1 MNNTPVIDD
10 RPVSHFQVWLW
21 TEFVILGLGLP
32 AAIWAASRLIKLL
45 VPAATYGSPGERFLW
60 WIAGPAIAE
69 WLFVLGVVLVLRH
82 RHLSLKD
89 IGVWRVGNW
98 KAWTLAVGFAALA
111 VAGNLRFLPR
121 MGVPISAAFFPQGFH
136 LAAALMTGI
145 TAGFC
150 EEVLFRAFLMTEF
163 ANAGYGK
170 AAQVL
175 VPGVAFGLSHAG
187 YLNQGF
193 LPWLGIAVP
202 TAFLGMMWGVAY
214 LLGRRSLL
222 PTIVAHFL
230 NDATA
235 LPWISFF
242 MVTGALGRASG

>member
-1 MNNTPVIDD
+1 MYTTSALDDGAVNHSPV
-10 RPVSHFQVWLW
+10 RLW

-32 AAIWAASRLIKLL
+32 AAIWLCSQLIRRSI
-45 VPAATYGSPGERFLW
+45 PAATHGSPSERFLW
-60 WIAGPAIAE
+60 WITGAAIAE
-69 WLFVLGVVLVLRH
+69 WLFVLSVAWVLH
-82 RHLSLKD
+82 RRQRSLKD
-89 IGVWRVGNW
+89 IGVWRMGNW
-98 KAWTLAVGFAALA
+98 KAWVLALTFAALA
-111 VAGNLRFLPR
+111 IGGNLRFLPR
-121 MGVPISAAFFPQGFH
+121 MGLPISAAFFPHGFH
-136 LAAALMTGI
+136 LLAALMMGI

-170 AAQVL
+170 VAQVL
-175 VPGVAFGLSHAG
+175 IPGVAFGLSHAG

-202 TAFLGMMWGVAY
+202 TALIGMVWGAAY
-214 LLGRRSLL
+214 LFGRRSLV

-235 LPWISFF
+235 LPWIAFF
-242 MVTGALGRASG
+242 MVTGMLGRAPG

>member
-1 MNNTPVIDD
+1 MN
-10 RPVSHFQVWLW
+10 RPSTSNGRAVNRSLVRLW

-32 AAIWAASRLIKLL
+32 AAIWLASKLTKL
-45 VPAATYGSPGERFLW
+45 SIPAATHGSQGERFLW

-82 RHLSLKD
+82 RQLSLRD
-89 IGVWRVGNW
+89 IGVWRVGSW
-98 KAWTLAVGFAALA
+98 SAWGFALFFAALSIG
-111 VAGNLRFLPR
+111 GNLRFLPR
-121 MGVPISAAFFPQGFH
+121 MNVPITSAFFPEGFH
-136 LAAALMTGI
+136 LVAALIMGT

-175 VPGVAFGLSHAG
+175 IPGVAFGLSHAG

-202 TAFLGMMWGVAY
+202 TAFLGMMWGVSY
-214 LLGRRSLL
+214 LLGRQGLV
-222 PTIVAHFL
+222 PAIMAHFL

-235 LPWISFF
+235 LPWIFFF
-242 MVTGALGRASG
+242 MVTGALGRAPG

>member
-1 MNNTPVIDD
+1 MNNPSTLDD
-10 RPVSHFQVWLW
+10 DAARHFQTRLW

-32 AAIWAASRLIKLL
+32 AAIWVASKLIKLSI
-45 VPAATYGSPGERFLW
+45 PAATGGSPGERFLW
-60 WIAGPAIAE
+60 WITGPAIAE
-69 WLFVLGVVLVLRH
+69 WLFVLGLVFILRH
-82 RHLSLKD
+82 RQLSLKD
-89 IGVWRVGNW
+89 LGVWRVGNW
-98 KAWTLAVGFAALA
+98 KAWVFALA
-111 VAGNLRFLPR
+111 FAVLAIGGNLRFLPR

-136 LAAALMTGI
+136 LAAALMMGI

-163 ANAGYGK
+163 AKAGYGK
-170 AAQVL
+170 VAQVL
-175 VPGVAFGLSHAG
+175 IPGVAFGLSHAG

-214 LLGRRSLL
+214 LLGRRSLVPVIL
-222 PTIVAHFL
+222 AHFL

-242 MVTGALGRASG
+242 MVTGALGRAPG

>member
-1 MNNTPVIDD
+1 VNGASTLDD
-10 RPVSHFQVWLW
+10 SAVSHSSLRLW

-32 AAIWAASRLIKLL
+32 AAIWVASKLIKLSI
-45 VPAATYGSPGERFLW
+45 PAATHGSPGERFLW
-60 WIAGPAIAE
+60 WIAGPALAE
-69 WLFVLGVVLVLRH
+69 WLFVAGVVFVLR
-82 RHLSLKD
+82 RRQLSLRD

-98 KAWTLAVGFAALA
+98 RAWVFALFWGALSIS
-111 VAGNLRFLPR
+111 GNLRFLPR
-121 MGVPISAAFFPQGFH
+121 MGLSISAAFFPQGFH
-136 LAAALMTGI
+136 LAAALMMGI

-163 ANAGYGK
+163 ADAGYGK
-170 AAQVL
+170 VAQVL
-175 VPGVAFGLSHAG
+175 IPGVAFGLSHAG

-214 LLGRRSLL
+214 LLGRRSLV
-222 PTIVAHFL
+222 PAIVAHFL

-242 MVTGALGRASG
+242 MVTGALGRAPG

>member
-1 MNNTPVIDD
+1 MKNTFTLDGD
-10 RPVSHFQVWLW
+10 EVSHSSVRLW
-21 TEFVILGLGLP
+21 TEFVILALGLL
-32 AAIWAASRLIKLL
+32 AAIWVASRLIKLSI
-45 VPAATYGSPGERFLW
+45 PAAVYGSPGERFLW

-69 WLFVLGVVLVLRH
+69 WLFVFGVVFVLR
-82 RHLSLKD
+82 RRRLSLME

-98 KAWTLAVGFAALA
+98 RAWVFAVSFAALSI
-111 VAGNLRFLPR
+111 AGNLRFLPR
-121 MGVPISAAFFPQGFH
+121 MHIPISSAFFPQGFH
-136 LAAALMTGI
+136 LLAALMMGT

-170 AAQVL
+170 VAQVL
-175 VPGVAFGLSHAG
+175 IPGVAFGLSHAG

-214 LLGRRSLL
+214 LLGRRSLV
-222 PTIVAHFL
+222 PAIVAHFL

-242 MVTGALGRASG
+242 MVTGALGRAPG

>member
-1 MNNTPVIDD
+1 MKSPSTLDDSVI
-10 RPVSHFQVWLW
+10 SHSPLLLW
-21 TEFVILGLGLP
+21 TEFAILGLGLP
-32 AAIWAASRLIKLL
+32 AAIWVFSKIIKLSIS
-45 VPAATYGSPGERFLW
+45 AATYGSPGERFLW

-82 RHLSLKD
+82 RQLSLQD

-98 KAWTLAVGFAALA
+98 RAWVFALLWGALSIG
-111 VAGNLRFLPR
+111 GNLRFLPR
-121 MGVPISAAFFPQGFH
+121 MGIPISAAFFPQGFH
-136 LAAALMTGI
+136 LAAALMMGI

-163 ANAGYGK
+163 ASAGYRK
-170 AAQVL
+170 VAQVL
-175 VPGVAFGLSHAG
+175 IPGIAFGLSHAG

-214 LLGRRSLL
+214 LLGRRSLV
-222 PTIVAHFL
+222 PAIVAHFL

-242 MVTGALGRASG
+242 MVTGMLGRAPG

>member
-1 MNNTPVIDD
+1 MNDTSALDD
-10 RPVSHFQVWLW
+10 VAVKYFRLRLW
-21 TEFVILGLGLP
+21 TEFVVLGLGLP
-32 AAIWAASRLIKLL
+32 AAIWVASKLIKLSI
-45 VPAATYGSPGERFLW
+45 PAATHGSPGERFLW

-69 WLFVLGVVLVLRH
+69 WLFVLGVVLVLRQ
-82 RHLSLKD
+82 RQLSLKD

-98 KAWTLAVGFAALA
+98 KAWVLALAFAALSIG
-111 VAGNLRFLPR
+111 GNLRFLPR
-121 MGVPISAAFFPQGFH
+121 MGIPISAAFFPQGFH
-136 LAAALMTGI
+136 LAAAMMMGI

-163 ANAGYGK
+163 ANAGFGK
-170 AAQVL
+170 VAQVFI
-175 VPGVAFGLSHAG
+175 PGVAFGLSHAG

-214 LLGRRSLL
+214 LLGQRSLV

-242 MVTGALGRASG
+242 MVTGALGRAPV

>member
-1 MNNTPVIDD
+1 MHNTAAIEQRAAGHSAPL
-10 RPVSHFQVWLW
+10 LW
-21 TEFVILGLGLP
+21 AEFAILGLGLP
-32 AAIWAASRLIKLL
+32 AAIWACSKLIKLSI
-45 VPAATYGSPGERFLW
+45 PAASQGSPGERFLW
-60 WIAGPAIAE
+60 WITGPAIAE
-69 WLFVLGVVLVLRH
+69 WLFVLGLVLVMGHRRVSLR
-82 RHLSLKD
+82 D

-98 KAWTLAVGFAALA
+98 KAWLVALAFAALA
-111 VAGNLRFLPR
+111 IAGNLRFLPR

-136 LAAALMTGI
+136 LAAALIMGV

-150 EEVLFRAFLMTEF
+150 EEVLFRAFLMTEY

-170 AAQVL
+170 VSQVL
-175 VPGVAFGLSHAG
+175 IPGIAFGLSHAG

-214 LLGRRSLL
+214 LLGRRSLV
-222 PTIVAHFL
+222 PAIVAHFL

-242 MVTGALGRASG
+242 MVTGALGRTPV